1 MSYKN
6 TNKGADCGWEAPGSR
21 PSYEASVAGE
31 EPTVE
36 LSPASIQRLSKL
48 ALGGYTSTFEND
60 LDAALGKIKELLLAK
75 NKAYGDAALNPL
87 RFHSSASP
95 VEQLNVRMDD
105 KLSRMARGGESDEDE
120 PLDYV
125 GYWVLREI
133 AKLREAGINE

>member
-6 TNKGADCGWEAPGSR
+6 TNRGADCGWEAPDASGSR
-21 PSYEASVAGE
+21 KP
-31 EPTVE
+31 VE
-36 LSPASIQRLSKL
+36 LSPASIKAL
-48 ALGGYTSTFEND
+48 AEAGLGGYTSTFEQD
-60 LDAALGKIKELLLAK
+60 LDSVLGRVKELLRAK
-75 NKAYGDAALNPL
+75 NAAYGDAALNPL

-105 KLSRMARGGESDEDE
+105 KLSRMARGGKSDEDE

>member
-6 TNKGADCGWEAPGSR
+6 TNRGADCGWDPNVPQPGYHWQEPGGHWVKTETPLPGS
-21 PSYEASVAGE
+21 SYGSVNYGNA
-31 EPTVE
+31 
-36 LSPASIQRLSKL
+36 R
-48 ALGGYTSTFEND
+48 TFEGD
-60 LDAALGKIKELLLAK
+60 LDAVLGRIKELLMAK
-75 NKAYGDAALNPL
+75 NAAYGDAALSPL

-105 KLSRMARGGESDEDE
+105 KLSRMARGGKSDEDE

-133 AKLREAGINE
+133 AKLREAGINV

>member
-1 MSYKN
+1 MS
-6 TNKGADCGWEAPGSR
+6 NKKYECGWDWKPPTRIPAKVS
-21 PSYEASVAGE
+21 E
-31 EPTVE
+31 ERPTVE
-36 LSPASIQRLSKL
+36 LSPASIQKISEL
-48 ALGGYTSTFEND
+48 ALGGYTRTFEGD
-60 LDAALGKIKELLLAK
+60 LDAVLGRIKELLLAK

-105 KLSRMARGGESDEDE
+105 KLSRMARGGKSDEDE

-133 AKLREAGINE
+133 AKLREAGDRS